1 MQLHYSHDFVI
12 QDSSSSLSIDGNSLR
27 VHSNASF
34 LCWLYVPLLVDH
46 MLVTTAVNI
55 YLAKTL
61 LYVKL
66 ISLSPF
72 ISPLALIKTLYS
84 SEILIMIFLSLD
96 VAAFVFCLYLL
107 LRNSS

>member
-1 MQLHYSHDFVI
+1 MQLHGSHDFDI
-12 QDSSSSLSIDGNSLR
+12 QDLSSSLSNDGNSLR
-27 VHSNASF
+27 VHSKASF
-34 LCWLYVPLLVDH
+34 LCCLYVPLLLDH

-61 LYVKL
+61 IYVKL

-84 SEILIMIFLSLD
+84 SAILIMIFLSLD
-96 VAAFVFCLYLL
+96 MAAFVFCLYLL
-107 LRNSS
+107 LHDSS

>member
-1 MQLHYSHDFVI
+1 MQLHYSRDFDI
-12 QDSSSSLSIDGNSLR
+12 QDLSSSLSIDGNSLR

-34 LCWLYVPLLVDH
+34 LCCLYVPLLLDH

-66 ISLSPF
+66 IFLSPF
-72 ISPLALIKTLYS
+72 ISPLVLIKTLYF

-96 VAAFVFCLYLL
+96 AAAFVFCLYLL